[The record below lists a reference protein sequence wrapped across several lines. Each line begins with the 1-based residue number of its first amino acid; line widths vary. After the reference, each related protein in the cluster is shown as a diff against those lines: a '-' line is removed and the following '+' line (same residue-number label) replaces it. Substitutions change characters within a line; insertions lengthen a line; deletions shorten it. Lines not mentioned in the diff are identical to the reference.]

1 MNTHPYVRGYM
12 AGIVVPTLFL
22 LLVMT
27 GYFVL
32 RFVMRVPVPVERAIV
47 FPMAGVPN
55 LWGAWNAL
63 YVWSRKGRHLPI
75 GVHGAILIL
84 LLAPTAFLVGSGL
97 HFLSAGGGVITYF
110 DRFRV
115 DYASVGVGVCVMMVI
130 YYLAWKYFVNFFN
143 ELLGVA

>member
-1 MNTHPYVRGYM
+1 MNTHPYLRGYM
-12 AGIVVPTLFL
+12 AGIVVPTIFL
-22 LLVMT
+22 LVVMS

-32 RFVMRVPVPVERAIV
+32 RFVMQVPVPIERAIA

-75 GVHGAILIL
+75 GLHGALLILIL
-84 LLAPTAFLVGSGL
+84 TPTGFLVASAL
-97 HFLSAGGGVITYF
+97 HFLSAGGGMITYF
-110 DRFRV
+110 GLFRV
-115 DYASVGVGVCVMMVI
+115 DYVSVAVGVCVAMVI
-130 YYLAWKYFVNFFN
+130 YYLAWKYLVNFFN

>member
-12 AGIVVPTLFL
+12 AGIVVPTIFL
-22 LLVMT
+22 LVVMSA
-27 GYFVL
+27 YFVV
-32 RFVMRVPVPVERAIV
+32 RIVMQVPVPIERAIV

-75 GVHGAILIL
+75 GVHGALLVLVIAPLAYLIG
-84 LLAPTAFLVGSGL
+84 TSL
-97 HFLSAGGGVITYF
+97 HFLSLKGGAATYF
-110 DRFRV
+110 VVIHV
-115 DYASVGVGVCVMMVI
+115 DYSSLAIGICVAMAI
-130 YYLAWKYFVNFFN
+130 YYLVWKYFVNFFN

>member
-22 LLVMT
+22 LLVMS

-32 RFVMRVPVPVERAIV
+32 RFVMRVPVPMERAIV

-75 GVHGAILIL
+75 GVHGAILVL
-84 LLAPTAFLVGSGL
+84 LIAPTAFLLGTSL
-97 HFLSAGGGVITYF
+97 HFLSAGGGMITYF
-110 DRFRV
+110 KAFRV
-115 DYASVGVGVCVMMVI
+115 DYVSVAVGVCVMMVI